1 MMFAEVLHIPPWNIG
16 RLTVEELEAATKHF
30 DDMIANQG
38 K

>member
-1 MMFAEVLHIPPWNIG
+1 MMFAGELHIAPWDIG
-16 RLTVEELEAATKHF
+16 RLTVEELESATKHF